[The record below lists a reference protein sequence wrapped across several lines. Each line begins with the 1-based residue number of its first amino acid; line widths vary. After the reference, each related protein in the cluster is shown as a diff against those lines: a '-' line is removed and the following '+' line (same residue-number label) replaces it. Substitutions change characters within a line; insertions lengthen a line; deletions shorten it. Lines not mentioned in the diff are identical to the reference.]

1 MDIDT
6 SKMFEEALR
15 NGELKYSLAEND
27 YFRKTEN
34 NNSSIVKAPSAE
46 EMIKLHKD
54 EDENFYDEE
63 DLLDNLEDD
72 FDYQIIER
80 GRSYYNSGKVSQV
93 YKTGNR
99 YSAKV
104 YGTGD
109 KVYDVTITV
118 DDDYTADYECSCP
131 CDYPCKHEY
140 AVLMA
145 ISNKE
150 YKEIELKPIIKE
162 QQYNTLDIIEKIP
175 SDELKKY
182 ILTRGREYVDFDK
195 EAFDKYFSAY
205 LPKYSYDYY
214 YNKLYNSIILNSNYN
229 SIAEGYI
236 VLAKNYLNKNEF
248 EDVFKIIK
256 SIIEAYKDTD
266 KLNFDD
272 YVFDMLSKLA
282 MLLRI
287 TYRKSNSTVKENI
300 MSWAKQLSASNFYDN
315 YYLEDIIIGLR
326 N

>member
-1 MDIDT
+1 MEIDT
-6 SKMFEEALR
+6 NKMFEEALK
-15 NGELKYSLAEND
+15 NGELRYTLNQDNNAEN
-27 YFRKTEN
+27 EN
-34 NNSSIVKAPSAE
+34 NKSSIIKAPSLE
-46 EMIKLHKD
+46 EIGVLHNEEVD
-54 EDENFYDEE
+54 SYDEE

-72 FDYQIIER
+72 FDYQIIDR
-80 GRSYYNSGKVSQV
+80 GRAYYNSGKVSHV

-104 YGTGD
+104 YGSGD
-109 KVYDVTITV
+109 KTYDVTITV

-131 CDYPCKHEY
+131 CDFPCKHEY

-162 QQYNTLDIIEKIP
+162 QQYDIFDIIEKIP
-175 SDELKKY
+175 ADELKKY
-182 ILTRGREYVDFDK
+182 ILHKGRESVDFDN

-205 LPKYSYDYY
+205 LPKYSYEYY
-214 YNKLYNSIILNSNYN
+214 YNKLYNAIILDTNYN
-229 SIAEGYI
+229 NVTDGYI
-236 VLAKNYLNKNEF
+236 NLAKNYLNKNEF

-256 SIIEAYKDTD
+256 SIIESYKDTD

-287 TYRKSNSTVKENI
+287 TYRKANPNIKGNI
-300 MSWAKQLSASNFYDN
+300 MEWARQLSSANYYDN